1 MLSKKHCLSH
11 TLLLLLGCWTADG
24 AHNDSEAGSVTELA
38 PVASSRY
45 ILAKEGSSTLIE
57 CNVTE
62 VQEDVRWYNS
72 KGLLLGEEEGGKWQ
86 IQERGAL
93 NISVVSF
100 EDRGR
105 YTCVAS
111 TGIGLTRN
119 YTVILRVAYTNSGL
133 GLYFVIVCLVAF
145 AITMVLNV
153 ARLCMVSSHLKET
166 EKTINEFFRTEGTEK
181 LQKAFDIAKSIPIVT
196 SAKTV
201 EFAKVTQF
209 KTMEFARHI
218 EELAHS
224 IPLPPLILNC
234 RSFSEENMNP
244 ESDPGKRSRQAFG
257 PPCPDQIE
265 EEKVCEAMLSSE
277 RQRNDGMGEDLNVSL
292 HKVKVDI
299 EDDESSA

>member
-24 AHNDSEAGSVTELA
+24 AHNDSEAGSITELA
-38 PVASSRY
+38 PVTSSRY

-72 KGLLLGEEEGGKWQ
+72 KGLLLGKEEGGKWQ

-93 NISVVSF
+93 NISAVSF
-100 EDRGR
+100 EDRGS

-111 TGIGLTRN
+111 AGIGLTRN
-119 YTVILRVAYTNSGL
+119 YTVTLRVAYTNSGL

-166 EKTINEFFRTEGTEK
+166 EKTINEFFCTEGIEK
-181 LQKAFDIAKSIPIVT
+181 LQKAFDIAKNIPIVT

-218 EELAHS
+218 EELACS

-244 ESDPGKRSRQAFG
+244 ESDHGKRNRQALG
-257 PPCPDQIE
+257 PLCPDQIE
-265 EEKVCEAMLSSE
+265 EENVCEAMMLSE
-277 RQRNDGMGEDLNVSL
+277 RQRNDGISEDLNVSL
-292 HKVKVDI
+292 HKVKVDT

>member
-1 MLSKKHCLSH
+1 FIYLFIYLFIFYLLFRSKHCLSH

-153 ARLCMVSSHLKET
+153 APLMMHLLT
-166 EKTINEFFRTEGTEK
+166 QTYWTRCY
-181 LQKAFDIAKSIPIVT
+181 LACV
-196 SAKTV
+196 
-201 EFAKVTQF
+201 KVPCPTHSEPMCDTTLERILSLF
-209 KTMEFARHI
+209 IERHCS
-218 EELAHS
+218 L
-224 IPLPPLILNC
+224 
-234 RSFSEENMNP
+234 
-244 ESDPGKRSRQAFG
+244 KRSIMAHKDYR
-257 PPCPDQIE
+257 
-265 EEKVCEAMLSSE
+265 VCVL
-277 RQRNDGMGEDLNVSL
+277 
-292 HKVKVDI
+292 
-299 EDDESSA
+299 

>member
-1 MLSKKHCLSH
+1 FIYLFIYLFIFY
-11 TLLLLLGCWTADG
+11 LLFRHAHLTDG

-93 NISVVSF
+93 NISAVSF

-153 ARLCMVSSHLKET
+153 ARLCMIKTFLDFWSENSS
-166 EKTINEFFRTEGTEK
+166 
-181 LQKAFDIAKSIPIVT
+181 
-196 SAKTV
+196 
-201 EFAKVTQF
+201 
-209 KTMEFARHI
+209 
-218 EELAHS
+218 
-224 IPLPPLILNC
+224 
-234 RSFSEENMNP
+234 
-244 ESDPGKRSRQAFG
+244 
-257 PPCPDQIE
+257 
-265 EEKVCEAMLSSE
+265 
-277 RQRNDGMGEDLNVSL
+277 DLNPADNLISSP
-292 HKVKVDI
+292 KAGAEI
-299 EDDESSA
+299 EAK